1 MMDDSSDRE
10 PGIRVPPSLLSLCN
24 GGMMVGRAGQDQ
36 QSQLLPWQPSV
47 SSVTRK
53 GSDSDMGPGSAI
65 DCGMLKAHLK
75 GDGWLWGRF
84 DPCSSPHHWSE
95 RNLGKQ
101 EVWATSLR
109 YGRYLLLHWQYW
121 ALPWLTP

>member
-1 MMDDSSDRE
+1 MVDDSSNRE
-10 PGIRVPPSLLSLCN
+10 PGIRVLPSLLSLCN

-36 QSQLLPWQPSV
+36 QSQLLPWQQSV

-75 GDGWLWGRF
+75 
-84 DPCSSPHHWSE
+84 
-95 RNLGKQ
+95 
-101 EVWATSLR
+101 ATVGSGAASIL
-109 YGRYLLLHWQYW
+109 
-121 ALPWLTP
+121 ALPRTIGLSAIWGNKRCGRHR

>member
-1 MMDDSSDRE
+1 MVDDSSNRE
-10 PGIRVPPSLLSLCN
+10 PGIRVLPSLLSLCN

-36 QSQLLPWQPSV
+36 QSQQSV

-75 GDGWLWGRF
+75 
-84 DPCSSPHHWSE
+84 
-95 RNLGKQ
+95 
-101 EVWATSLR
+101 ATVGSGAASIL
-109 YGRYLLLHWQYW
+109 
-121 ALPWLTP
+121 ALPRTIGLSAIWGNKRCGRHR